1 MTGHPQVLV
10 RWNLQL
16 NNVVVSRWSKPERV
30 AENLNVFDFALELEQ
45 MEAIEA
51 LHDGTRV
58 LHDGTRVLHDPLV
71 FSGT

>member
-16 NNVVVSRWSKPERV
+16 NNVVSRWSKPERV
-30 AENLNVFDFALELEQ
+30 AENLNVFDFALEPEQ

-58 LHDGTRVLHDPLV
+58 LHDPLV
-71 FSGT
+71 FTGT